1 MTRKYILNS
10 YNRSLGTS
18 SAPVFQFQKPIN
30 ANSVYVSKVNFPNSF
45 YNIVEEQNDRI
56 FWVASVGNTE
66 IQSHLTTGN
75 YSIDALLTE
84 ISNQMT
90 NDAITEDGLVYTAT
104 RDELTGKVTIQNSTN
119 ANFTIRLNS
128 AAYPIQQDEKCANY
142 LMYQLGF
149 FTAPEFGSDIQGV
162 TELTGA
168 GIYTANNSYY
178 ITPSNIYLTSSLVR
192 ESINYTSF
200 TLYNKCDEFTKLYTP
215 KDGISNILL
224 NVPITDFY
232 GDCTLWECGNV
243 PERLSLKKDYSI
255 SSIGFA
261 LMDSD
266 TNLPISLNGRSFT
279 VELVFE

>member
-1 MTRKYILNS
+1 MRKYILNS

-18 SAPVFQFQKPIN
+18 SRPVFQFQKPIN
-30 ANSVYVSKVNFPNSF
+30 ANSVYVSKVSFPNSF

-66 IQSHLTTGN
+66 IQSHLSPGN
-75 YSIDALLTE
+75 YSVDALLTE
-84 ISNQMT
+84 IGNQMT
-90 NDAITEDGLVYTAT
+90 ADAITEDGLVYTAT
-104 RDELTGKVTIQNSTN
+104 RDELTGKVTIQNNTN
-119 ANFTIRLNS
+119 DAFTIRLNS
-128 AAYPIQQDEKCANY
+128 ASYPIQQYEPCSNY

-149 FTAPEFGSDIQGV
+149 FVAPEFGSDIQGV
-162 TELTGA
+162 TELSGS
-168 GIYTANNSYY
+168 GSYLANNSYY

-192 ESINYTSF
+192 ESSNYTSF
-200 TLYNKCDEFTKLYTP
+200 TFYNKCDDLTKLYTP

-224 NVPITDFY
+224 NIPITDFY
-232 GDCTLWECGNV
+232 GDCTLWDCGNV
-243 PERLSLKKDYSI
+243 QERLSLKKDYSI
-255 SSIGFA
+255 SYIDFT